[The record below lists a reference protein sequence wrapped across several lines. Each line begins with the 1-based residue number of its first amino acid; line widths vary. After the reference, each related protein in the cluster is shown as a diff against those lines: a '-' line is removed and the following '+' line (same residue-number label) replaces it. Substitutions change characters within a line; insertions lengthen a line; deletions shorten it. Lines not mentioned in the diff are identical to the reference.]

1 MNTPSPQVASGFD
14 PVTTSDRFVLLDA
27 LRALALVGVCFANL
41 EWFAGYRLV
50 PKALAEH
57 WPLVDKVTMQLSH
70 LFIDGKAFGLFSLLF
85 GVGFAVQLHR
95 AEARGTDG
103 ARFFARRLGILL
115 MIGAVHALLL
125 WYGDILQWYALVG
138 FALLLFRHYSDRA
151 LLRWGVG
158 LSLMGFLVNLGW
170 HQLVPAL
177 PSATYDAHMDHAVR
191 TFAGPSYGAT
201 LAANLDMIW
210 EDQVLSWGPPVAGCW
225 ILARL
230 LLGYCFGRW
239 AMRTGFF
246 QNPAAYARPLRRLFG
261 WALVVGLGGGLL
273 FRAVSVLLLAHRLNP
288 DGYLVLIREVLR
300 DPVDLALSVAYA
312 AGFGLLA
319 LRARWAAALGVLA
332 PMGQMALTNYLVQ
345 TLVGLWLCYGY
356 GLGLGLIGH
365 IGPFASVGVCTA
377 EVLAQLAFSHWW
389 MRRFRFGP
397 AEWLWRSLSYGYWQP
412 LRRPIP
418 ALVAFG

>member
-1 MNTPSPQVASGFD
+1 MNTPSPQVASGFA

-27 LRALALVGVCFANL
+27 LRALALMGVCFANL
-41 EWFAGYRLV
+41 EWFTGYRLV
-50 PKALAEH
+50 PEALAAH
-57 WPLVDKVTMQLSH
+57 WPLVDKVTVQLSK
-70 LFIDGKAFGLFSLLF
+70 LFVDGKAFGLFSLLF

-95 AEARGTDG
+95 SEARGTDG

-115 MIGAVHALLL
+115 LFGAVHALLL

-158 LSLMGFLVNLGW
+158 LSLTGLVVNLGW
-170 HQLVPAL
+170 QQLVPAL
-177 PSATYDAHMDHAVR
+177 PPAIHDAQMAHFVR
-191 TFAGPSYGAT
+191 IFAGPSYGAT
-201 LAANLDMIW
+201 LVANWDMFW
-210 EDQVLSWGPPVAGCW
+210 EDQVLGWGPPVAGCW

-246 QNPAAYARPLRRLFG
+246 QQPAAYARPLRRLFG
-261 WALVVGLGGGLL
+261 WALAVGLAGGLL
-273 FRAVSVLLLAHRLNP
+273 RRAVDLPLLAHHPNLA
-288 DGYLVLIREVLR
+288 GYLVLMSKGLR
-300 DPVDLALSVAYA
+300 DPAALALSVAYA

-319 LRARWAAALGVLA
+319 LRARWATALGVLA

-356 GLGLGLIGH
+356 GWGLGLIGH
-365 IGPFASVGVCTA
+365 IGPFASVGVCAA

-397 AEWLWRSLSYGYWQP
+397 AEWLWRSLSYGHWQP
-412 LRRPIP
+412 LRRPVP
-418 ALVAFG
+418 ALVAVD